1 MDSVFREGITVNFV
15 HYHGNDSAV
24 IFQSLF
30 IWVHTKYLLHEIIYS
45 RFALKYPKR
54 PSWRLINIDPY
65 RFIIYFFL
73 LLSLF
78 AIS

>member
-15 HYHGNDSAV
+15 HYHDNDSVV

-30 IWVHTKYLLHEIIYS
+30 IWVHTKYLLCEMIYS

-54 PSWRLINIDPY
+54 PSWKRLIKY
-65 RFIIYFFL
+65 
-73 LLSLF
+73 
-78 AIS
+78 